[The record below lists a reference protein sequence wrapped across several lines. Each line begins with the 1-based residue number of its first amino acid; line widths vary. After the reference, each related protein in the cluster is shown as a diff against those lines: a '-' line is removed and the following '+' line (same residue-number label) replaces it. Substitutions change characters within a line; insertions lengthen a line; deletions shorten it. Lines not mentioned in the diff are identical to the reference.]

1 MDGSLARSMAWTGL
15 AKGLSQG
22 LSWASTL
29 IVARLLTPQDYGLV
43 GMATV
48 FFWAIQSLGEFGL
61 GAAIVKRRD
70 LPDDQIAQVNT
81 VAVLFGLAGTAV
93 VWAAAAPMSVF
104 FAAPELHSV
113 MLVTSLTFFISG
125 FRTVPSA
132 LLQRDL
138 HFKRLA
144 LNDTILAVTQA
155 ASALLLAVLG
165 FGYWSLVLASVIGT
179 AAGTAALLLA
189 RPFRFAMPHHP
200 TIRAVTTLGGEVVVA
215 RMGWYAMFNAD
226 FLVAGKLLGKGPL
239 GNYSFAWTLASLP
252 VEKIS
257 LLVTR
262 VSLPFFSAVQDR
274 AASLQRYLLAMT
286 EGLSLVTFPTAIG
299 IGLLADDV
307 VRIALGPK
315 WAGAVVPLQILA
327 VVAPL
332 RSVATLLPQ
341 MTTIVGV
348 TRFGMRH
355 SIGSA
360 ILMALGF
367 LVGSRWGTT
376 GIALTWIVLY
386 PLLLLPLLWVI
397 LAKLECRLSDYFAAL
412 RPALLGSA
420 LMAGTVLGLGALA
433 AAMGWSTAIRL
444 PLQIVAGAAA
454 YFGSL
459 WTFDRS
465 RIDASLRFVRSA
477 RRA

>member
-1 MDGSLARSMAWTGL
+1 MAWTGL
-15 AKGLSQG
+15 AKGLSQTF
-22 LSWASTL
+22 SWVSTV

-43 GMATV
+43 GMATL

-70 LPDDQIAQVNT
+70 LPDEQIAQVNT
-81 VAVLFGLAGTAV
+81 VAVLFGLAGMAV
-93 VWAAAAPMSVF
+93 VCAAAGPMSVF
-104 FAAPELHSV
+104 FATPELQAV
-113 MLVTSLTFFISG
+113 MMVTSLTFLVSG

-138 HFKRLA
+138 RFKRLA
-144 LNDTILAVTQA
+144 ANDTVLALSQA
-155 ASALLLAVLG
+155 ASALLLAWLG

-179 AAGTAALLLA
+179 ALGTVALVSA
-189 RPFRFAMPHHP
+189 RPFRFAVPHHP

-226 FLVAGKLLGKGPL
+226 FLVAGKVLGKGPL
-239 GNYSFAWTLASLP
+239 GHYSFAWTLASLP

-274 AASLQRYLLAMT
+274 ATSLRRYLLAMT

-315 WAGAVVPLQILA
+315 WAGAALPLQILA
-327 VVAPL
+327 VVAPI
-332 RSVATLLPQ
+332 RSIATLLPQ
-341 MTTIVGV
+341 ITTIVGE

-360 ILMALGF
+360 FVMAAAF
-367 LVGSRWGTT
+367 FVGSRWGTA
-376 GIALTWIVLY
+376 GIALAWILVY
-386 PLLLLPLLWVI
+386 PVLLLPLLRVI
-397 LAKLECRLSDYFAAL
+397 LGRLECKLRDYFAAL
-412 RPALLGSA
+412 RPALVGSA
-420 LMAGTVLGLGALA
+420 VMTAAVLGVGLLAENLGW
-433 AAMGWSTAIRL
+433 GTAVRM
-444 PLQIVAGAAA
+444 PLQIAVGAVA
-454 YFGSL
+454 YFASL

-465 RIDASLRFVRSA
+465 SVMATWRFVQSA
-477 RRA
+477 RRG

>member
-15 AKGLSQG
+15 AKGLSQA
-22 LSWASTL
+22 LSWASTI

-43 GMATV
+43 GMATL

-70 LPDDQIAQVNT
+70 LPEEQIAQVNS

-93 VWAAAAPMSVF
+93 VCAAAAPMSVF
-104 FAAPELHSV
+104 FATPELQSV
-113 MLVTSLTFFISG
+113 MLVTSLTFLISG

-138 HFKRLA
+138 RFKRLA

-155 ASALLLAVLG
+155 ASALLLAWLG
-165 FGYWSLVLASVIGT
+165 FGYWSLVLAAVIGT
-179 AAGTAALLLA
+179 AAGTTALVLA
-189 RPFRFAMPHHP
+189 RPFRFAIPHHP
-200 TIRAVTTLGGEVVVA
+200 TIREVTTLGREVVVA

-226 FLVAGKLLGKGPL
+226 FLVAGKILGKGPL
-239 GNYSFAWTLASLP
+239 GTYSFAWTLASLP

-257 LLVTR
+257 MLVTR

-315 WAGAVVPLQILA
+315 WAAAVAPLQILA
-327 VVAPL
+327 VVAPI

-376 GIALTWIVLY
+376 GIALTWIILY
-386 PLLLLPLLWVI
+386 PLLLVPLLWVI
-397 LAKLECRLSDYFAAL
+397 LEKLGCRMRDYFAAL
-412 RPALLGSA
+412 RPALLASA
-420 LMAGTVLGLGALA
+420 LMAGAVLGIGLLCRT
-433 AAMGWSTAIRL
+433 MGWGAAVRL
-444 PLQIVAGAAA
+444 PLQILLGAGT

-459 WTFDRS
+459 WIFDQS
-465 RIDASLRFVRSA
+465 RLEASLRFVRSA
-477 RRA
+477 RRS